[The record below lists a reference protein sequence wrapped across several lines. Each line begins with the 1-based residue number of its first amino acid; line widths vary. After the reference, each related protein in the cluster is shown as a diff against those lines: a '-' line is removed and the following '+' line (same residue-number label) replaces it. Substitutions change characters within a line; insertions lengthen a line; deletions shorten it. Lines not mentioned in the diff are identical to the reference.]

1 MAESKKPGDLM
12 SIFIQKA
19 IDCHIKTI
27 ESRFIIIAVHDDEEK
42 SKTLKSVTTASH
54 ENSIRNAYVF
64 DNVDECF
71 EFIIDKVSLDP
82 LITIVILAGGGLV
95 CDLVSTTHTCSQV
108 SSIIIM
114 SKPPFKV
121 EEHELMK
128 TYDKVKCMA
137 DIEVNEK
144 ICYLDQFSST
154 HVIQQTKF
162 SEPLSYELV
171 NNKETDKETP
181 QYEEPIERSCK
192 QINGDLFLRFYL
204 LMCLR
209 NVPPF
214 PSDKSDLIKLF
225 ETNNWAAPSAIKTFQ
240 ETYLPNNAILYY
252 TKESFI
258 FHSLNKALRTRNTH
272 HLLSFR
278 FIFQD
283 ICDQM
288 NELNAQDEDNQTIIV
303 YRGQIANS
311 YEMADLFLAY
321 CQKSAI
327 MTTAFFSTSKN
338 KEQALGFIFSSI
350 GGLFG
355 TDPSVILFK
364 ITARKQDALSYFPFA
379 DISKVSQ
386 FPKEKEVLF
395 APGQL
400 FNIDNFDIIFENNRT
415 IFVFEMTLKNESEK
429 IPATLKSIWRSQ
441 TNPLLFLGKLLT
453 ENQLYNE
460 ANELYNRLLFEYD
473 DLDEKYACYHGLYG
487 VALAQGDEN
496 RAMILDQK
504 MTQLKFGIQL
514 PSTDFVYESIGRE
527 DSAKISAAT
536 EKVKKACS
544 QMSINRPF
552 NQLIPYIMG
561 TEFLNDVNQILD
573 SVYPMVN
580 LLIKNGV
587 YDQAIIIL
595 EKNLSYLQLFNS
607 TPSDPCFIPRCYMQL
622 GHCYRELKLNEKA
635 VKNYELALEQDIR
648 LPFDEYIET
657 LIRIGMVWEAMKN
670 FEQALNRYIEV
681 AEIYQR
687 DSIISDPGKIQF
699 IEECIKRVTDNCT
712 KVD

>member
-12 SIFIQKA
+12 SIFIQKT

-42 SKTLKSVTTASH
+42 SKTLKSITAST
-54 ENSIRNAYVF
+54 ENSIRNACVF

-71 EFIIDKVSLDP
+71 EFITEKVSLDP
-82 LITIVILAGGGLV
+82 LITIVILVGGGLV
-95 CDLVSTTHTCSQV
+95 CDLVSTIHACSQV

-128 TYDKVKCMA
+128 KYDKVKCMA
-137 DIEVNEK
+137 DVEANEK
-144 ICYLDQFSST
+144 ICYLDQSSSIQVT
-154 HVIQQTKF
+154 QQTKF

-171 NNKETDKETP
+171 NNKEADKVTP

-192 QINGDLFLRFYL
+192 QIDGNLFLRFYL

-225 ETNNWAAPSAIKTFQ
+225 ETNNWAAPPDIKTFQ
-240 ETYLPNNAILYY
+240 ETYLPSNAILCY

-258 FHSLNKALRTRNTH
+258 FYPLNKALRTRNIH
-272 HLLSFR
+272 HLLPFR

-303 YRGQIANS
+303 YRGQIANP
-311 YEMADLFLAY
+311 YEIADLFLAY

-338 KEQALGFIFSSI
+338 KEQALGFMFSSI
-350 GGLFG
+350 DGLLG
-355 TDPSVILFK
+355 TDSSVILFK
-364 ITARKQDALSYFPFA
+364 ITARKQDASPYFPFA

-429 IPATLKSIWRSQ
+429 IPGTLRSIWRSQ
-441 TNPLLFLGKLLT
+441 KNPLLLLGKLLT

-460 ANELYNRLLFEYD
+460 ANELYNRLLFEYH
-473 DLDEKYACYHGLYG
+473 DLNEKYACYHGLYG
-487 VALAQGDEN
+487 VALAQSDEN

-504 MTQLKFGIQL
+504 MTQLKFGIEL
-514 PSTDFVYESIGRE
+514 PSIDFVYESIGRE
-527 DSAKISAAT
+527 DTAKISAVT
-536 EKVKKACS
+536 EKVKRACS
-544 QMSINRPF
+544 QMSISRPF

-573 SVYPMVN
+573 SVYPMVQ

-607 TPSDPCFIPRCYMQL
+607 TPSDPYFMPRCYMQL
-622 GHCYRELKLNEKA
+622 GHCYRELKLNDKA
-635 VKNYELALEQDIR
+635 VKNYELALEQDVR

-657 LIRIGMVWEAMKN
+657 LIGIGMAWEAVKN
-670 FEQALNRYIEV
+670 FEQALHRYIEV

-687 DSIISDPGKIQF
+687 DSISDPGKIQF
-699 IEECIKRVTDNCT
+699 IEACIKRVTDNCI